1 MAKVLAECER
11 MCKFAP
17 NKRTKMSGMKQMIR
31 VVSIAVAV
39 AAAMILDSCGHTER
53 IKTTGANHAD
63 SLIFAAGAIKDYD
76 RMLTLIDSFDRTGSI
91 STLDA
96 NRWRGTAYYRMG
108 KYRPAE
114 VYFKKVVDGNPI
126 TAQDQLSYIKAA
138 RRLSELLLVKGDYEG
153 ALQVAMPVVE
163 KMKEDHMG
171 SDIDFAILLNNIGCC
186 QINLGRDAEANE
198 SFITARGHYINRWS
212 TDSTGR
218 GFQEAVVGTV
228 YTSLAYINMRRY
240 AESIYWIDRTEMLL
254 KKYAE
259 KPDARREY
267 FDEYQGQIEIMRA
280 VAKLGLEQ
288 YDEAAD
294 AYRAFLKT
302 DYSKT
307 SAGRINAN
315 DYLVAAHRYQEAAD
329 NYRYL
334 DQMLSEKGAEM
345 SLDNILLYLL
355 PKVRAN
361 VGAGRRDSA
370 VATAM
375 LLCDILDTAI
385 VKNKSNETAELATLY
400 NSHQQA
406 EKIAQQ
412 EADLSRHRWIS
423 LTVAMALVIIFFS
436 IFIYFRIRS
445 AKRLGVAHA
454 KLQKAYDQLEETTA
468 VKERIESELRIAR
481 DIQMSMVPNIF
492 PDLQGLDI
500 YATMIPAKEVGGDLY
515 GYLIL
520 GSELYFCIGDVS
532 GKGVPASLFMAQ
544 ATRLFRT
551 LATQHMKPAE
561 IATRMNNALSEDN
574 EQGMFVTMF
583 IGLANLE
590 SGRLD
595 FCNAG
600 HNPPILANKFFEN
613 IETNAPIGLWPGLDF
628 VGESIDNIKG
638 MPLLIYTDGLNEA
651 ENMNQEQFGD
661 TQILNILSHTHFD
674 NAKHVVEH
682 LKAEVEKHRA
692 GAAPNDDLTIMC
704 LKVE

>member
-1 MAKVLAECER
+1 
-11 MCKFAP
+11 
-17 NKRTKMSGMKQMIR
+17 MSVAITF
-31 VVSIAVAV
+31 AVAV
-39 AAAMILDSCGHTER
+39 ITTSCGYSEKEEEA
-53 IKTTGANHAD
+53 IASSAD
-63 SLIFAAGAIKDYD
+63 SAIFDVGVTKDYE
-76 RMLTLIDSFDRTGSI
+76 RMLAVIDSFDRAEII
-91 STLDA
+91 SPLDA

-108 KYRPAE
+108 KYLPSE
-114 VYFKKVVDGNPI
+114 VYFKKAVDDTPQ
-126 TAQDQLSYIKAA
+126 TSQDRLSYVKAA

-153 ALQVAMPVVE
+153 ALQVAMPTVE
-163 KMKEDHMG
+163 KMEEWGIG

-198 SFITARGHYINRWS
+198 SFITARGHYVNRWS

-228 YTSLAYINMRRY
+228 YTSLAYIHMRRY

-254 KKYAE
+254 SKYAE
-259 KPDARREY
+259 KNDARREY
-267 FDEYQGQIEIMRA
+267 FDEYQGRIEIMRA

-288 YDEAAD
+288 SGEAAE
-294 AYRAFLKT
+294 AYQAFLKT
-302 DYSKT
+302 NYSKT
-307 SAGRINAN
+307 SSGRINAN

-334 DQMLSEKGAEM
+334 DQMLNDKGAEL
-345 SLDNILLYLL
+345 SLDNIMLYLL

-370 VATAM
+370 IATAM
-375 LLCDILDTAI
+375 RLCDVLDTAI
-385 VKNKSNETAELATLY
+385 VKNKNNEAAELAMLY
-400 NSHQQA
+400 NSHKQA
-406 EKIAQQ
+406 EKIAQK
-412 EADLSRHRWIS
+412 EAELTHQRWVTS
-423 LTVAMALVIIFFS
+423 TVALALIIISFA
-436 IFIYFRIRS
+436 IFIYIRIRS
-445 AKRLGVAHA
+445 AKRLSIAHV

-481 DIQMSMVPNIF
+481 DIQMSMVPNVF
-492 PDLQGLDI
+492 PNFSGLDI

-520 GSELYFCIGDVS
+520 GRELYVCIGDVS

-583 IGLANLE
+583 IGLVNLD

-600 HNPPILANKFFEN
+600 HNPPILDSKFLEG
-613 IETNAPIGLWPGLDF
+613 IETNAPIGLWPELEF
-628 VGESIDNIKG
+628 IGESLDSIKG

-651 ENMNQEQFGD
+651 ENANQVQFGD
-661 TQILNILSHTHFD
+661 DQLLEILRTIHFE
-674 NAKHVVEH
+674 NARQVVEY

-692 GAAPNDDLTIMC
+692 GAAPNDDLTIMG